1 MTGQKRFEI
10 RLRRKRGYDESM
22 IEDFVSEFA
31 RYRVIAQKAIDQVPD
46 EEGLNRVFGEE
57 NNSIAI
63 IMRHIG
69 GNLRSRFT
77 DFLTSDGEKPWR
89 KRDTEF
95 EDGKYTR
102 DELNAVWTRGW
113 ETLER
118 ELSRLSDADLERQV
132 SIRGQSLSVSA
143 ALARSVAH
151 IAYHVG
157 QIVLLARILSGGDW
171 QWISVPKGK
180 SEEYNRRPSMEKKPA

>member
-1 MTGQKRFEI
+1 
-10 RLRRKRGYDESM
+10 M
-22 IEDFVSEFA
+22 IEDFIGEFA
-31 RYRVIAQKAIDQVPD
+31 RYRAVAQKAIEQVPNQD
-46 EEGLNRVFGEE
+46 DLNRTFGEE

-89 KRDTEF
+89 QRDTEF
-95 EDGKYTR
+95 ENRPYSR
-102 DELNAVWTRGW
+102 QELEEIWVGGW
-113 ETLER
+113 ETVER
-118 ELSRLSDADLERQV
+118 ALSGLSDSDLKRQV
-132 SIRGQSLSVSA
+132 TIRGQSLSVSA

-157 QIVLLARILSGGDW
+157 QIVLLARIMKERDW
-171 QWISVPKGK
+171 KWISIPKGK
-180 SEEYNRRPSMEKKPA
+180 SEEYNPAPGKEKKPA

>member
-1 MTGQKRFEI
+1 
-10 RLRRKRGYDESM
+10 M

-31 RYRVIAQKAIDQVPD
+31 RYRVIAEKAIGQVSD
-46 EEGLNRVFGEE
+46 EEGLNRVFGED

-63 IMRHIG
+63 VMRHIG

-89 KRDTEF
+89 NRDSEF
-95 EDGKYTR
+95 EERRYTR
-102 DELNAVWTRGW
+102 EELNSVWNQGW
-113 ETLER
+113 LTLET
-118 ELSRLSDADLERQV
+118 EVGRLTDADLERQV
-132 SIRGQSLSVSA
+132 TIRGQSLSVSA

-157 QIVLLARILSGGDW
+157 QIVLLARILNGANWHSLS
-171 QWISVPKGK
+171 IPRGK
-180 SEEYNRRPSMEKKPA
+180 SEEYNQAPGKERKPAQGA